1 MSLSSPEMKGAKQ
14 RVANHNVQIE
24 KIEAENRTLLQE
36 LSLEKHYSKAAS
48 GGMALKEIE
57 RLQKQGD
64 QFTRKIEQEKR
75 RMRELDKKREKLQQK
90 LQEQRKKMGGI
101 NASRDNN
108 KNIAK
113 QIRILE
119 GRLDKALMK
128 YNETLA
134 NNTALREKIDGLRQ
148 ARVVFDGIYKK

>member
-1 MSLSSPEMKGAKQ
+1 
-14 RVANHNVQIE
+14 
-24 KIEAENRTLLQE
+24 
-36 LSLEKHYSKAAS
+36 
-48 GGMALKEIE
+48 
-57 RLQKQGD
+57 
-64 QFTRKIEQEKR
+64 
-75 RMRELDKKREKLQQK
+75 
-90 LQEQRKKMGGI
+90 MGGI

-119 GRLDKALMK
+119 GRLDKSLMK

-148 ARVVFDGIYKK
+148 ERVVFDGIYKK

>member
-1 MSLSSPEMKGAKQ
+1 MSLSSPDMKGAKE
-14 RVANHNVQIE
+14 RIADHESEIA

-90 LQEQRKKMGGI
+90 
-101 NASRDNN
+101 
-108 KNIAK
+108 
-113 QIRILE
+113 
-119 GRLDKALMK
+119 
-128 YNETLA
+128 
-134 NNTALREKIDGLRQ
+134 
-148 ARVVFDGIYKK
+148 

>member
-1 MSLSSPEMKGAKQ
+1 
-14 RVANHNVQIE
+14 
-24 KIEAENRTLLQE
+24 
-36 LSLEKHYSKAAS
+36 
-48 GGMALKEIE
+48 
-57 RLQKQGD
+57 
-64 QFTRKIEQEKR
+64 
-75 RMRELDKKREKLQQK
+75 
-90 LQEQRKKMGGI
+90 MGGI

-148 ARVVFDGIYKK
+148 ERVVFDGIYKK